1 MNLKNSRHR
10 LQVFCLVVA
19 FAVTSLAIAV
29 VSLAFGK
36 VTADEPTTRDATLRT
51 ALLRAEQVTDDRLA
65 SLATEGFSAVVL
77 KLAASADAARDDEA
91 RAARR
96 IVASGLALHYW
107 IEIAH
112 SPEFA
117 DAHPEWMASL
127 QGHEEWRRFFP
138 DVAKPAE
145 GEVVKN
151 YPWVPI
157 FYREAFDAHRDRVA
171 RLLADKPPAAV
182 IFLNDLQAAPSAC
195 GCGHPL
201 CRWTTDYGP
210 KLTATKLG
218 PDAAARFV
226 LEVKRLAPDSRIV
239 PVWAIECEEHDKDGV
254 CGGVGCFQGICWKA
268 FTQQLM
274 PVMEQTEQLG
284 VLLPYKLFERDLP
297 VYGGEA
303 AWITHALRLF
313 ETMPPVRGGKV
324 VPVSKL
330 IAVLQGWDVSPNQI
344 QAQIQHATNAG
355 AAGFVVAFDKI
366 DQSWQPRVISMKPQ

>member
-1 MNLKNSRHR
+1 MVIALAS
-10 LQVFCLVVA
+10 LVVA
-19 FAVTSLAIAV
+19 TT
-29 VSLAFGK
+29 
-36 VTADEPTTRDATLRT
+36 TADEPPRAASVRT
-51 ALLRAEQVTDDRLA
+51 ALVRADQVTDERLS
-65 SLATEGFSAVVL
+65 SLAKEGFSAVAL
-77 KLAASADAARDDEA
+77 KLVASAEAGRNDEV

-96 IVASGLALHYW
+96 IAASGLALHYW
-107 IEIAH
+107 IEIAR
-112 SPEFA
+112 SPELA

-138 DVAKPAE
+138 NVAKPAE

-171 RLLADKPPAAV
+171 RLLADKPPAAAV
-182 IFLNDLQAAPSAC
+182 FLNDLQAAPSAC

-226 LEVKRLAPDSRIV
+226 AEVKKLAPDSRIV
-239 PVWAIECEEHDKDGV
+239 PVWATECEEHDKDGV

-284 VLLPYKLFERDLP
+284 VLLPYKAFERDLA
-297 VYGGEA
+297 VYGDEA
-303 AWITHALRLF
+303 AWIKHALRSF
-313 ETMPPVRGGKV
+313 EIMPPTRGGKA

-330 IAVLQGWDVSPNQI
+330 IAVLQGWDV
-344 QAQIQHATNAG
+344 
-355 AAGFVVAFDKI
+355 
-366 DQSWQPRVISMKPQ
+366 